1 MVGLR
6 EVSHLVE
13 GAFVT
18 WMVTAVCRYSS
29 HQSRAKQLQTHTRT
43 QTHTNKA
50 LDVVSDRVT
59 SF

>member
-18 WMVTAVCRYSS
+18 WMVTAVCRVSS
-29 HQSRAKQLQTHTRT
+29 HQSRAKQLQTHTH
-43 QTHTNKA
+43 THTNKA
-50 LDVVSDRVT
+50 LDVASDRAT